1 MKRRFTPWK
10 VSFFLCALAWIT
22 AGCGQT
28 AAQGGTFAWID
39 VPVNDLTFP
48 LGQEIRI
55 EGHASDPTG
64 VSRVEIWVNQ
74 ELTWTVEDLPSS
86 GDFVRFSQTWTPP
99 EEGDYFILAAASGNG
114 GESSTPASVIVHVGR
129 LPAVALVTEESIE
142 APDPATPT
150 PEPAL
155 PETVV
160 QFWADP
166 PQIEADSCTLLRW
179 QVENAEKVVLGS
191 SEVSK
196 QGSYEVCLCEST
208 SYSLTVTGLD
218 GIAEE
223 FKVSIPVSGIC
234 APPTVEIDE
243 SPPPAPVL
251 LKPLDGSDLD
261 PVADT
266 ILRWNAVSDE
276 SGIAQYQV
284 QVQRHSGDYNWT
296 AAPGNPWT
304 GLGET
309 QLLLNVEYGY
319 TYRWRV
325 RAVDGAGNTGPW
337 SGWFTFVVPL
347 T

>member
-1 MKRRFTPWK
+1 MKRRFTPWR
-10 VSFFLCALAWIT
+10 VSFLLCALASIT
-22 AGCGQT
+22 AGCGQS
-28 AAQGGTFAWID
+28 AAQGGTFAWLD
-39 VPVNDLTFP
+39 VPLNDLTIP

-74 ELTWTVEDLPSS
+74 ELTWTLDDLSTS
-86 GDFVRFSQTWTPP
+86 GDFVRFSQSWIPQ

-129 LPAVALVTEESIE
+129 LPVVALVTEESIE
-142 APDPATPT
+142 EPDPPTPT
-150 PEPAL
+150 PVTDL
-155 PETVV
+155 PETIV

-166 PQIEADSCTLLRW
+166 LQIEADACTLLRW
-179 QVENAEKVVLGS
+179 HVENAEKVVLGS
-191 SEVSK
+191 TEVSE

-208 SYSLTVTGLD
+208 SYRLTVTGLD
-218 GIAEE
+218 GNAEE
-223 FKVSIPVSGIC
+223 FKVSIPVSGTC
-234 APPTVEIDE
+234 APPTMEIDE
-243 SPPPAPVL
+243 TPPAAPAL
-251 LKPLDGSDLD
+251 LKPLDGSDLG
-261 PVADT
+261 PVADA

-284 QVQRHSGDYNWT
+284 QVQRHSGDNDWT

-304 GLGET
+304 GLADT
-309 QLLLNVEYGY
+309 QLLLTVEYGY

-325 RAVDGAGNTGPW
+325 RAVDGAGNAGPW
-337 SGWFTFVVPL
+337 SGWFTFKVPL